1 MIKENIGS
9 KPGSPL
15 QPDEVV
21 TFGLEIHRRREA
33 KGMTLDQLA
42 ERSGLTPNY
51 IGTIENGYRDPSLS
65 TICALAKGL
74 GVMPGE
80 LLGGAPGLSAA
91 GYEAGWLYD
100 QGSPEVQVGHLKL
113 LRATSTKRRT

>member
-1 MIKENIGS
+1 MTKENIGS

-21 TFGLEIHRRREA
+21 NFGLEIRRRREA

-51 IGTIENGYRDPSLS
+51 IGTIENGHRNPSLS
-65 TICALAKGL
+65 TIFSLAKGA
-74 GVMPGE
+74 GRVAGE

-91 GYEAGWLYD
+91 GYEAGRLYD
-100 QGSPEVQVGHLKL
+100 QGSPAVQIGI
-113 LRATSTKRRT
+113 